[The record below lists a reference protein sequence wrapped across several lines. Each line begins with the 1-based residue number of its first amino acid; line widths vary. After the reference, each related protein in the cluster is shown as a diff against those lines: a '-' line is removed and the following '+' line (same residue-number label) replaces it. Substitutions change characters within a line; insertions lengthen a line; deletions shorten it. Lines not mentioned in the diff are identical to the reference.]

1 MNKLD
6 FSNKNILEKV
16 FGDNVDIDEKIASL
30 KQDVDNNLNLKASS
44 GLGLLY
50 HYGIGVD
57 KDYKE
62 AIKWFNKANS
72 FFQNSS
78 DIEYELG
85 LIYLE
90 GGFGIEQDYKISE
103 DFLKKASDNGNINA
117 LYQLGCLYRD
127 KQNYGKARKYFEKA
141 TENKHL
147 EAQYELGLLYYF
159 GLGVDLNKEKAE
171 YLFYKS
177 GKKGNISSKIFLDL
191 IDND

>member
-1 MNKLD
+1 MDKLD

-16 FGDNVDIDEKIASL
+16 FGDNLNIDEKIASL
-30 KQDVDNNLNLKASS
+30 KQDVDNDSNLKASI

-62 AIKWFNKANS
+62 AKKWFEKANI

-90 GGFGIEQDYKISE
+90 EQDYKNAKSSFE
-103 DFLKKASDNGNINA
+103 RASNNGNIDA
-117 LYQLGCLYRD
+117 FYQLGCLYRD
-127 KQNYGKARKYFEKA
+127 KQNYEKARKYFEKA

-177 GKKGNISSKIFLDL
+177 AKKGNISSKIFLDL
-191 IDND
+191 IDDD